1 MWVITLTSNLRSLL
15 QFLLLERSWK
25 LVEHTK
31 LCNTIDVLIDSSSV
45 LSPIQISNR
54 KTAACD
60 WESLLSLKWNGF
72 FFFFSFSNFP
82 QPVFSEH
89 MWCWYFLHTCNQEP
103 QQPVC
108 HSFTLL
114 SRLIKAIQFTV
125 MPCVN
130 NYFIIGGTGMLES
143 KTWFISSSHLLPLF
157 NCPVQ
162 TVPSAM

>member
-15 QFLLLERSWK
+15 QFLLLERSWEAGWTHK
-25 LVEHTK
+25 ALQYDR
-31 LCNTIDVLIDSSSV
+31 LLIDSSSV

-54 KTAACD
+54 KTAASD
-60 WESLLSLKWNGF
+60 WESLLSLKWNVV
-72 FFFFSFSNFP
+72 FFFSFSNFP

-89 MWCWYFLHTCNQEP
+89 MWRWYFLHTCNQEP